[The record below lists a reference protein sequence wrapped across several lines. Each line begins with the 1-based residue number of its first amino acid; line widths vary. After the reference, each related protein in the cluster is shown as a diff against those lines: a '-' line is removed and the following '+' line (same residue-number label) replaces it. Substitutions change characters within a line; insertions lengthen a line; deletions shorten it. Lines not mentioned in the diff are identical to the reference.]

1 MVSIKTLEYYIELRL
16 HYADTGVG
24 QTIKVR
30 LDELTETLYSSK
42 RNVTRLLKNMEK
54 EGYLIWQP
62 GKGRGNPSTIQF
74 KRSLNEALSLHFDQ
88 LLEWGKYKE
97 AIRLLKRSGVPPTV
111 RDRCYRLLMAE
122 LSIPG
127 LSVDE
132 SLAAQLS
139 DLKPTMVST
148 KTGSWRM
155 VRKDLPER

>member
-1 MVSIKTLEYYIELRL
+1 MRL
-16 HYADTGVG
+16 HYSDVGVG
-24 QTIKVR
+24 QTINVR

-54 EGYLIWQP
+54 EGYLSWQP
-62 GKGRGNPSTIQF
+62 GKGRGHASAIQF
-74 KRSLNEALSLHFDQ
+74 QRPLDEAVSLHFDQ
-88 LLEWGKYKE
+88 LLDWGKYKE

-132 SLAAQLS
+132 SLSTQLS
-139 DLKPTMVST
+139 DLKPAIVST
-148 KTGSWRM
+148 ETGSWRI
-155 VRKDLPER
+155 VRKEG